1 MKRVRFALIGF
12 LVASNIGVFTLFA
25 PAVQA
30 ASPTQALPS
39 ICYQGYPYTVQPGD
53 DLAQIALKF
62 GLTVPELAAYN
73 DLSTTSVID
82 SGQLLCINDGTYVTQ
97 PGDDLVSIAGR
108 FGVTLAALEQANN
121 VTNPNVLFSG
131 QVLVIPGGEVPVG
144 VPIPFN
150 RDYIVQRGDTLD
162 SIAAHFGI
170 SAGELIEA
178 NQLTDPSLI
187 EIGQQLTIPDQFM
200 PDVYTVQSGDTLSSI
215 AAQFGTTVGVL
226 AQANNIVNVNFIT
239 VGENIV
245 VPVDVP

>member
-1 MKRVRFALIGF
+1 MQWVRSALIGF

-25 PAVQA
+25 PAAQA
-30 ASPTQALPS
+30 APQAQVES
-39 ICYQGYPYTVQPGD
+39 GICYQGYPYTVQPGD

-62 GLTVPELAAYN
+62 GLTVSELAAFN
-73 DLSTTSVID
+73 DLSNTSLID
-82 SGQLLCINDGTYVTQ
+82 AGQLLCINDGTYVTQ
-97 PGDDLVSIAGR
+97 PGDTLVSIAGR
-108 FGVTLAALEQANN
+108 FGVSLSALEEANH

-162 SIAAHFGI
+162 SIAAHFGV
-170 SAGELIEA
+170 SASELVEA
-178 NQLTDPSLI
+178 NHLTDPRLI
-187 EIGQQLTIPDQFM
+187 ELGQRLAIPDKFM

-226 AQANNIVNVNFIT
+226 AQANHIVNVNFIT
-239 VGENIV
+239 VGENLV

>member
-30 ASPTQALPS
+30 ASPAQALPS

-53 DLAQIALKF
+53 DLSQIAQKF

-97 PGDDLVSIAGR
+97 PGDTLVSIAGR
-108 FGVTLAALEQANN
+108 FGVTLSALEEANN

-187 EIGQQLTIPDQFM
+187 ELGQRLTIPDQYM

-226 AQANNIVNVNFIT
+226 AQANHIVNVNFIT
-239 VGENIV
+239 VGENLV